1 MRGRTKMGKLQDK
14 VVIITGG
21 VSGIGAASADLFAKE
36 GAKLVLVDMNEE
48 LGQSFVSELKS
59 DGAEAIFVKADV
71 TNEEDIKT
79 VFDTALSNYGKLDI
93 LFNNAG
99 IGRPMPTEEL
109 EYSEWRRTIEVDLD
123 AVFLFSQ
130 YAIKEF
136 LKQGHGNIINTASMY
151 GWVGSPGSA
160 AYNAAKGG
168 VINFTRSLGLEYA
181 ERNIRV
187 NALCPGFIET
197 PILGETDRDF
207 LVNAT
212 PMKRLG
218 KPEEMA
224 TAALFLA
231 SDDSSFMT
239 GNSLILDGGYTA
251 Q

>member
-1 MRGRTKMGKLQDK
+1 MKKLQDK
-14 VVIITGG
+14 VAVITGG
-21 VSGIGAASADLFAKE
+21 VSGIGAATARLFAEE
-36 GAKLVLVDMNEE
+36 GAKLVLVDMDESKGKDFTND
-48 LGQSFVSELKS
+48 LTSEGFDAVFINANVTSEDDVKNIFS
-59 DGAEAIFVKADV
+59 TAIDKYSKV
-71 TNEEDIKT
+71 
-79 VFDTALSNYGKLDI
+79 DI

-99 IGRPMPTEEL
+99 IGNVVPTEEL
-109 EYSEWRRTIEVDLD
+109 AFSDWRKIIAVDLD
-123 AVFLFSQ
+123 GVFLVAQ
-130 YAIKEF
+130 AAIKEF
-136 LKQGHGNIINTASMY
+136 LKADGGVIINTASMY

-160 AYNAAKGG
+160 AYNAAKAG
-168 VINFTRSLGLEYA
+168 VINFTRSIGLEYA

-207 LVNAT
+207 LTNAT

-224 TAALFLA
+224 KAVLFMA

-239 GNSLILDGGYTA
+239 GNSLIVDGGYTA

>member
-1 MRGRTKMGKLQDK
+1 MGKLKDQ
-14 VVIITGG
+14 VAIITGG
-21 VSGIGAASADLFAKE
+21 VSGIGAATAELFAEE
-36 GAKLVLVDMNEE
+36 GAKLVLVDVNEE
-48 LGQSFVSELKS
+48 VGTKFEEKLKS
-59 DGAEAIFVKADV
+59 QGRDVVFIQADV
-71 TNEEDIKT
+71 TNEADVKNIFET
-79 VFDTALSNYGKLDI
+79 TLSTYGRLDI
-93 LFNNAG
+93 MFNNAG
-99 IGRPMPTEEL
+99 IGAVKPTEEL
-109 EYSEWRRTIEVDLD
+109 DYKEWRRTVEIDLD

-130 YAIKEF
+130 AAIKEF
-136 LKQGHGNIINTASMY
+136 LKSGKGVIVNTASMY

-168 VINFTRSLGLEYA
+168 VINLTRSLGLEYA

-197 PILGETDRDF
+197 PILGETDREF
-207 LVNAT
+207 LSNAT

-218 KPEEMA
+218 TSEEMA
-224 TAALFLA
+224 KAVLYLA

>member
-1 MRGRTKMGKLQDK
+1 MGKLQDK
-14 VVIITGG
+14 VAIITGG
-21 VSGIGAASADLFAKE
+21 VSGIGAETAKLFASE

-48 LGQSFVSELKS
+48 KGNAFESELKS
-59 DGAEAIFVKADV
+59 NGAEAIFIQADV
-71 TNEEDIKT
+71 TDEEQVKGIFST
-79 VFDTALSNYGKLDI
+79 TLSTYGKLDI

-99 IGRPMPTEEL
+99 IGAVKPTEEL
-109 EYSEWRRTIEVDLD
+109 TYSEWRRTVEVDLD
-123 AVFLFSQ
+123 AVFLFAQ
-130 YAIKEF
+130 AAIKEF
-136 LKQGHGNIINTASMY
+136 LKADGGVIVNTASMY

-187 NALCPGFIET
+187 NAICPGFIET

-207 LVNAT
+207 LSNAT

-218 KPEEMA
+218 QADEIAKA
-224 TAALFLA
+224 VLFLA

-239 GNSLILDGGYTA
+239 GNSLIVDGGYTA